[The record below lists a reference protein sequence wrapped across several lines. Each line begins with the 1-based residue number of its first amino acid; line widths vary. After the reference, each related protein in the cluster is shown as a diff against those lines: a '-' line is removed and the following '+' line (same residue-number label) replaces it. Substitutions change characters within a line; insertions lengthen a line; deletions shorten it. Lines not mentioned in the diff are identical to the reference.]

1 MSQENAMIMHKR
13 ILAAGAV
20 LLTAVALAGCGG
32 GGSDDGNNVSQVSNP
47 GASDAFFTRVLALI
61 GNSADNAEPVAIDD
75 VAVTMPNDIEPAP
88 L

>member
-1 MSQENAMIMHKR
+1 MITNKR

-20 LLTAVALAGCGG
+20 LLAVAALSACG
-32 GGSDDGNNVSQVSNP
+32 GGSDGGGSSDGGNGGSQTSGP

-61 GNSADNAEPVAIDD
+61 GSSPDNTEPVAIGEI
-75 VAVTMPNDIEPAP
+75 AVTTPDDSEPAP